1 MRALTIRFLLPVVAL
16 VVLVAASPASANELE
31 SHDRIALSVTLGG
44 GPTARGPVLAGL
56 DVPRRASGGLSDLPA
71 EFHDDFVFGVAM
83 AITSWV
89 FAGIGTAM
97 LVHSAIESSH
107 MDPDQPTMGGALIGV
122 YSLVPWGLSLGF
134 AIPSWIAAGV
144 VEPNRG
150 AQTTAARA
158 QLPRVMPRVGG
169 VSVRF

>member
-1 MRALTIRFLLPVVAL
+1 MRALTIRSLLLVVAL
-16 VVLVAASPASANELE
+16 VVLVAALPASASELE

-44 GPTARGPVLAGL
+44 GPILAGL
-56 DVPRRASGGLSDLPA
+56 DNPRRPAGGLNDLPV

-97 LVHSAIESSH
+97 LIHSAVESSH

-122 YSLVPWGLSLGF
+122 YSLVPYGLSLGF

-150 AQTTAARA
+150 AQATALRA
-158 QLPRVMPRVGG
+158 QLPRVMPQVGG
-169 VSVRF
+169 VCVRF